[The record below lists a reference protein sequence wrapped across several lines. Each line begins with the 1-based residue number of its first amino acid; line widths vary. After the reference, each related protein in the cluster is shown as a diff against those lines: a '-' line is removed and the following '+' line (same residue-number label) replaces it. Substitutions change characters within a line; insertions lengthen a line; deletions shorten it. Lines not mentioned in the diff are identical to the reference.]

1 MRIRW
6 WTAPGAIAAVALLAA
21 CGSSGGGSSSSGGSS
36 SAAAPASSAAAAASP
51 LPSPVSTSA
60 TGITTATT
68 SAGTFLVTAQGA
80 AIYLFASDTPGKST
94 CNAQCL
100 SFWPALTG
108 APTAAAGSGLTGKF
122 GTIKGTG
129 GITQATYDGHPLY
142 LFVGGQEA
150 MDDPTGNGVNGQRR
164 PVVGHHPVRRR
175 PAQGGGGA
183 RAGQE
188 HRGHHQRW
196 RRRRLRVLT
205 ASPVSHEQRQS
216 GPYQPQA
223 LAGAP
228 ISGARQPQS
237 A

>member
-6 WTAPGAIAAVALLAA
+6 WAAPGAIAAVALLAA
-21 CGSSGGGSSSSGGSS
+21 CGSSGGGSTSSGSGSS
-36 SAAAPASSAAAAASP
+36 SAAAPASSPAAAASP

-100 SFWPALTG
+100 SFWPALIGT
-108 APTAAAGSGLTGKF
+108 PTAAAGSGLTGTF

-142 LFVGGQEA
+142 LFVA
-150 MDDPTGNGVNGQRR
+150 DKKANDPTGNGVTASGAKWWAIT
-164 PVVGHHPVRRR
+164 PSGADLPKAAAA
-175 PAQGGGGA
+175 PAKSSAATTSGGGG
-183 RAGQE
+183 G
-188 HRGHHQRW
+188 GY
-196 RRRRLRVLT
+196 
-205 ASPVSHEQRQS
+205 
-216 GPYQPQA
+216 GY
-223 LAGAP
+223 
-228 ISGARQPQS
+228 
-237 A
+237 

>member
-108 APTAAAGSGLTGKF
+108 APTAAAGAGLTGKL

-142 LFVGGQEA
+142 LFSA
-150 MDDPTGNGVNGQRR
+150 DKNMNDPTGNGLKASGALWWAIT
-164 PVVGHHPVRRR
+164 PSGADLPKAAAA
-175 PAQGGGGA
+175 PAPAKSTAATTTGGGG
-183 RAGQE
+183 G
-188 HRGHHQRW
+188 GY
-196 RRRRLRVLT
+196 
-205 ASPVSHEQRQS
+205 
-216 GPYQPQA
+216 GY
-223 LAGAP
+223 
-228 ISGARQPQS
+228 
-237 A
+237 